1 MQLNT
6 HILAQ
11 LEDFV
16 QVIAT
21 GQAKP
26 LRNFLQQMLFG
37 IIASGSLVLAKIG
50 RSLEEILLK
59 YTEKRL
65 CYQLNSRRWKIE
77 ALQAA
82 YLKKVAHKITSRT
95 VIAVDLTDLSKPYA
109 QKMEGLSLVRDE
121 DKDKLSPGY
130 WILTME
136 AIRPDGKRIPLW
148 LEAFS
153 SKEEGFLSQNILIF
167 EAINAVLHYV
177 GKKGIWVFDRG
188 FDDHKLMRFLERKRL
203 NWIMRQRGDRH
214 LLLGDQR
221 VEMRKLAQKLPLP
234 YRKEVEKRQGGKV
247 KLVILHLG
255 SYPVRIKEKGPRQ
268 WLIIISSLEAEEREN
283 GSRGKEEEAGA
294 PIMLLTSL
302 AAYGEGRSTKVLHY
316 YLSRW
321 GCEEGIRFLKE
332 ELDLEDLRALKLVG
346 IKRLVWLAMLAYGLL
361 CELALIEHFLG
372 WILREAQ
379 AFGEALYIYYRVR
392 QVVGRAFQAM
402 LLLRS
407 PP

>member
-16 QVIAT
+16 QVIAA

-50 RSLEEILLK
+50 RSLEEKILLK

-65 CYQLNSRRWKIE
+65 CYQLNSQSWTVEGLRT
-77 ALQAA
+77 A
-82 YLKKVAHKITSRT
+82 YLKKVALKITPRT

-130 WILTME
+130 WLLTME
-136 AIRPDGKRIPLW
+136 AIRPDGKHIPLW

-153 SKEEGFLSQNILIF
+153 TKEDGFLSQNLLIQQ
-167 EAINAVLHYV
+167 AITEVVTQV
-177 GKKGIWVFDRG
+177 GRKGIWVFDRG
-188 FDDHKLMRFLERKRL
+188 FDDHKLIFFLERKRL
-203 NWIMRQRGDRH
+203 NWITRQRGDRH
-214 LLLGDQR
+214 LLLADQR
-221 VEMRKLAQKLPLP
+221 VEMLKLAQKLPLP
-234 YRKEVEKRQGGKV
+234 YRKEVEKREGGKGKPV
-247 KLVILHLG
+247 RLRLG
-255 SYPVRIKEKGPRQ
+255 TYPVRIEEKGPRL
-268 WLIIISSLEAEEREN
+268 WLVVVSGLQQES
-283 GSRGKEEEAGA
+283 GSGSGSEGT
-294 PIMLLTSL
+294 PMMLLTNL
-302 AAYGEGRSTKVLHY
+302 AAYGEGKSSKVLHY

-361 CELALIEHFLG
+361 CELALIKHFLD
-372 WILREAQ
+372 WILREAK